1 MFTYTSMA
9 KKKTNRLLIILISVV
24 VLLLVFAFVG
34 KRAGWIGKEKPVE
47 VELTKVKRTEIIEKV
62 SASGKVQP
70 EVEVKISPD
79 VPGEIIELR
88 VNEGDSVIKGQLL
101 AKIRPDNY
109 ISAVDRARAT
119 VNNNKASLAQA
130 NVQLSRTRVQLARA
144 EIEYKRNKSLFE
156 QKVISDADWVT
167 AETNY
172 KAAVEDVNAAV
183 QQLEAAKY
191 LVQSAE
197 AGLRDAQENLRKTT
211 IYAPV
216 SGTVSKLDV
225 ELGERVVGTSQMAG
239 TEMLRIANLNN
250 MEVQADVNENDI
262 VRVHLG
268 DTAVIEVDSY
278 TSLKKRFKGVVTEI
292 ANTANGMA
300 SNSTAQ
306 TPSTDAV
313 TEFQVKVCIL
323 PQSYR
328 DLVDRKSKL
337 SPFRPG
343 MTASV
348 EILTA
353 RKANVLSVPLAAVTT
368 RNPDGKV
375 AANPSTADQNNG
387 ENNENANTTENKPT
401 PAQELKEVVFVNVNG
416 KAELRE
422 VTTGISDYDNIEIVK
437 GVKDGEQVV
446 AGPYN
451 IVAKK
456 LNTNDLI
463 APKKEEKDKKK

>member
-1 MFTYTSMA
+1 MA
-9 KKKTNRLLIILISVV
+9 KKKTNRLLIILVSVV

-34 KRAGWIGKEKPVE
+34 KKAGWIGKEKPTE
-47 VELTKVKRTEIIEKV
+47 VELAKVKKTEIIEKV

-79 VPGEIIELR
+79 VSGEIIELT
-88 VNEGDSVIKGQLL
+88 VNEGDSVVKGQLL
-101 AKIRPDNY
+101 VRIRPDNY

-119 VNNNKASLAQA
+119 VNNNKASLSQF
-130 NVQLSRTRVQLARA
+130 NVQLSRAKVQLAKA
-144 EIEYKRNKSLFE
+144 EIEYKRNKGLFE
-156 QKVISDADWVT
+156 QNVISNTDWVT

-172 KAAVEDVNAAV
+172 KAAVEDVKAAEE
-183 QQLEAAKY
+183 QILAAKY

-216 SGTVSKLDV
+216 SGTISKLDV

-268 DTAVIEVDSY
+268 DTAIIEVDSY
-278 TSLKKRFKGVVTEI
+278 TSLKKKFKGIVTEI

-300 SNSTAQ
+300 SSSTQ
-306 TPSTDAV
+306 STSTDAV
-313 TEFQVKVCIL
+313 TEFQVKVRIL
-323 PQSYR
+323 QDSYKE
-328 DLVDRKSKL
+328 LMNTKSKL

-348 EILTA
+348 EVLTA
-353 RKANVLSVPLAAVTT
+353 RKSGVLSVPLAAVTT
-368 RNPDGKV
+368 RTPDGK
-375 AANPSTADQNNG
+375 AAPSTASNND
-387 ENNENANTTENKPT
+387 NNNNNNNTETTAKPAAT
-401 PAQELKEVVFVNVNG
+401 QELKEVVFVNNNG
-416 KAELRE
+416 KAELKE

-437 GVKDGEQVV
+437 GLKEGDEVV
-446 AGPYN
+446 SGPYN
-451 IVAKK
+451 VIAKK
-456 LNTNDLI
+456 LNSNDLI
-463 APKKEEKDKKK
+463 ATKKEEKDTKKK

>member
-1 MFTYTSMA
+1 MA
-9 KKKTNRLLIILISVV
+9 KKRSNRLLIILGSIV
-24 VLLLVFAFVG
+24 VLLLLFAFVG
-34 KRAGWIGKEKPVE
+34 KRAGWIGKEKPTE
-47 VELTKVKRTEIIEKV
+47 VELAKAKRAEIIERV

-79 VPGEIIELR
+79 VPGEIIELN
-88 VNEGDSVIKGQLL
+88 VEEGDSVVKGQLL
-101 AKIRPDNY
+101 VKIRPDNY

-130 NVQLSRTRVQLARA
+130 NVQLSRSRVQLTRA
-144 EIEYKRNKSLFE
+144 KIEYDRNKQLFE

-172 KAAVEDVNAAV
+172 KAAVEDVNAAQ
-183 QQLEAAKY
+183 QQLEAARY

-197 AGLRDAQENLRKTT
+197 AGLRDALENLRKTT

-216 SGTVSKLDV
+216 SGTVSKLSV

-268 DTAVIEVDSY
+268 DTAIIEVDSY
-278 TSLKKRFKGVVTEI
+278 TSLKKKFKGIVTEV
-292 ANTANGMA
+292 ANTANGAATGTATA
-300 SNSTAQ
+300 SA
-306 TPSTDAV
+306 STDAV
-313 TEFQVKVCIL
+313 TEFQVKVRIL

-328 DLVDRKSKL
+328 DLVDKKSKL
-337 SPFRPG
+337 APFRPG

-353 RKANVLSVPLAAVTT
+353 RKNNALAVPLAAVTT
-368 RNPDGKV
+368 RSKEGKPV
-375 AANPSTADQNNG
+375 NTSTDPNADSGGENSTEEKPKTPAAN
-387 ENNENANTTENKPT
+387 
-401 PAQELKEVVFVNVNG
+401 ELKEIVFVSKNG
-416 KAELRE
+416 KAEMRE
-422 VTTGISDYDNIEIVK
+422 VKTGISDYDNIEIVS
-437 GVKDGEQVV
+437 GVKEGEEVIS
-446 AGPYN
+446 GPFN
-451 IVAKK
+451 VISKK
-456 LNTNDLI
+456 LNDGDLVG
-463 APKKEEKDKKK
+463 PKKEEKKDEKKN

>member
-1 MFTYTSMA
+1 MA
-9 KKKTNRLLIILISVV
+9 KKKTNRLLIILVSVV

-34 KRAGWIGKEKPVE
+34 KKAGWIGKEKPTE
-47 VELTKVKRTEIIEKV
+47 VELAKAKKTEIIEKV

-79 VPGEIIELR
+79 VSGEIIELP
-88 VNEGDSVIKGQLL
+88 VNEGDSVVKGQLL
-101 AKIRPDNY
+101 VRIRPDNY

-119 VNNNKASLAQA
+119 VNNNKASLAQS
-130 NVQLSRTRVQLARA
+130 NVQLSRAKVQLAQA
-144 EIEYKRNKSLFE
+144 EIEYKRNKGLFE
-156 QKVISDADWVT
+156 QNVISNTDWVT

-172 KAAVEDVNAAV
+172 KAAVEDVKAAEE
-183 QQLEAAKY
+183 QISAARY

-216 SGTVSKLDV
+216 SGTISKLDV

-268 DTAVIEVDSY
+268 DTAIIEVDSY
-278 TSLKKRFKGVVTEI
+278 TSLKKKFKGIVTEI

-300 SNSTAQ
+300 SSTTQ
-306 TPSTDAV
+306 STSTDAV
-313 TEFQVKVCIL
+313 TEFQVKVRIL
-323 PQSYR
+323 QESYKE
-328 DLVDRKSKL
+328 LVSTKSKL

-353 RKANVLSVPLAAVTT
+353 RKSGVLSVPLAAVTT
-368 RNPDGKV
+368 RTPDGK
-375 AANPSTADQNNG
+375 AAPSTASNND
-387 ENNENANTTENKPT
+387 NNNNNTETTPKPAAT
-401 PAQELKEVVFVNVNG
+401 QELKEVVFVNNNG
-416 KAELRE
+416 KAELKE
-422 VTTGISDYDNIEIVK
+422 VKTGISDYDNIEIVSGLK
-437 GVKDGEQVV
+437 EGDEVV
-446 AGPYN
+446 SGPYN
-451 IVAKK
+451 VIAKK
-456 LNTNDLI
+456 LNANDLI
-463 APKKEEKDKKK
+463 ATKKEEKDPKKK

>member
-1 MFTYTSMA
+1 MA
-9 KKKTNRLLIILISVV
+9 KKKSNRLLIILVSAV
-24 VLLLVFAFVG
+24 VLLLLFAFVG
-34 KRAGWIGKEKPVE
+34 KRAGWIGKEKPTE
-47 VELTKVKRTEIIEKV
+47 VELARAKRVEIVEKV

-79 VPGEIIELR
+79 VPGEIIELN
-88 VNEGDSVIKGQLL
+88 VEEGDSVVKGQLL
-101 AKIRPDNY
+101 VKIRPDNY

-130 NVQLSRTRVQLARA
+130 NVQLSRARVQLSRA

-172 KAAVEDVNAAV
+172 KAAVEDVNAAQ
-183 QQLEAAKY
+183 QQLEASRY

-197 AGLRDAQENLRKTT
+197 AGLRDALENLRKTT

-216 SGTVSKLDV
+216 SGTVSKLNV

-239 TEMLRIANLNN
+239 TEMLRLANLNN

-268 DTAVIEVDSY
+268 DTAIIEVDSY
-278 TSLKKRFKGVVTEI
+278 TSLKKKFKGIVTEV
-292 ANTANGMA
+292 ANTANGAATGTATTA
-300 SNSTAQ
+300 SN
-306 TPSTDAV
+306 DAV
-313 TEFQVKVCIL
+313 TEFQVKVRIL
-323 PQSYR
+323 PDSYR
-328 DLVDRKSKL
+328 DLVDKKSKL

-348 EILTA
+348 DIITA
-353 RKANVLSVPLAAVTT
+353 RKANALSVPLAAVTT
-368 RNPDGKV
+368 RTPEGK
-375 AANPSTADQNNG
+375 AAKSTQTATTDQPAAEG
-387 ENNENANTTENKPT
+387 DDNAKPA
-401 PAQELKEVVFVNVNG
+401 PKQELREVVFVNKNG

-422 VTTGISDYDNIEIVK
+422 VKTGISDYDNIEIVSGLK
-437 GVKDGEQVV
+437 ENEEVV

-451 IVAKK
+451 VVAKK
-456 LNTNDLI
+456 LNAND
-463 APKKEEKDKKK
+463 AVAAKKEEKGKEEKK

>member
-1 MFTYTSMA
+1 MA
-9 KKKTNRLLIILISVV
+9 KKKTNRLLIILVSVV
-24 VLLLVFAFVG
+24 VLLLLFAFVG
-34 KRAGWIGKEKPVE
+34 KRAGWIGKEKPTE
-47 VELTKVKRTEIIEKV
+47 VELSKVKRAEIIEKV

-79 VPGEIIELR
+79 VPGEIIELHVR
-88 VNEGDSVIKGQLL
+88 EGDSVVRGQLL

-119 VNNNKASLAQA
+119 VNNSKASQAQA
-130 NVQLSRTRVQLARA
+130 NVQLSRARVQLSRA

-156 QKVISDADWVT
+156 QKVIAEADWIT
-167 AETNY
+167 AETTY
-172 KAAVEDVNAAV
+172 KAAVEDVKAA
-183 QQLEAAKY
+183 QEQLEAAKY

-197 AGLRDAQENLRKTT
+197 AGLRDALENLRKTT

-216 SGTVSKLDV
+216 SGTVSKLSV

-239 TEMLRIANLNN
+239 TEMMRLANLNN

-268 DTAVIEVDSY
+268 DTALIEVDSY
-278 TSLKKRFKGVVTEI
+278 TSMKKKFKGIVTEI
-292 ANTANGMA
+292 ANTANGA
-300 SNSTAQ
+300 ATGTVTA
-306 TPSTDAV
+306 STDAV
-313 TEFQVKVCIL
+313 TEFQVKVRIL
-323 PQSYR
+323 PVSYR
-328 DLVDRKSKL
+328 DLVDRNSKL

-368 RNPDGKV
+368 RNQEGKAV
-375 AANPSTADQNNG
+375 STAQSTDQQNNG
-387 ENNENANTTENKPT
+387 NENDAETKTPTT
-401 PAQELKEVVFVNVNG
+401 QELKEVVFVNNNG
-416 KAELRE
+416 KAEMRQ

-437 GVKDGEQVV
+437 GLKEGEQVV

-456 LNTNDLI
+456 LNTNDMI
-463 APKKEEKDKKK
+463 AQKKDEKEKKK

>member
-1 MFTYTSMA
+1 MA
-9 KKKTNRLLIILISVV
+9 KKKSNRLLIILISVV
-24 VLLLVFAFVG
+24 VLLIAFAVIG
-34 KRAGWIGKEKPVE
+34 KQAGWIGKEKPTE
-47 VELTKVKRTEIIEKV
+47 VELAKAKRAEIIEKV

-79 VPGEIIELR
+79 VSGEIIELH

-130 NVQLSRTRVQLARA
+130 NVQLSRTRVQLSRA

-156 QKVISDADWVT
+156 QKVIADADWVT

-172 KAAVEDVNAAV
+172 KAAVEDVKAAE
-183 QQLEAAKY
+183 QQLEAARY

-216 SGTVSKLDV
+216 SGTVSKLSI

-239 TEMLRIANLNN
+239 TEMMRLANLNN

-268 DTAVIEVDSY
+268 DTAIIEVDSY
-278 TSLKKRFKGVVTEI
+278 TSMKKKFKGIVTEI

-300 SNSTAQ
+300 SSTTQ
-306 TPSTDAV
+306 TTSTDAV
-313 TEFQVKVCIL
+313 TEFQVKVRIL
-323 PQSYR
+323 PSSYGE
-328 DLVDRKSKL
+328 LVNRKSKL

-348 EILTA
+348 DILTA

-368 RNPDGKV
+368 RNSEGKAVSTNPDDNSNNNNNGNTNSN
-375 AANPSTADQNNG
+375 AQNN
-387 ENNENANTTENKPT
+387 K
-401 PAQELKEVVFVNVNG
+401 PAQELKEVVFVDNNG
-416 KAELRE
+416 KAEMRE
-422 VTTGISDYDNIEIVK
+422 VVTGISDYDNIEIVK
-437 GVKDGEQVV
+437 GLKEGEQVV
-446 AGPYN
+446 SGPYN

-456 LNTNDLI
+456 LNTDDLI
-463 APKKEEKDKKK
+463 ATKKDEKEKKK